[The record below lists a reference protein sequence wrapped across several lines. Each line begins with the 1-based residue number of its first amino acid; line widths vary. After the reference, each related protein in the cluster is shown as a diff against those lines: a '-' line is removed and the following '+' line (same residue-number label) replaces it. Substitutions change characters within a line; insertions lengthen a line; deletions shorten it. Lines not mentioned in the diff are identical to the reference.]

1 MPDRRCDVLAL
12 TVIIG
17 VKYRIPEQPQETYSV
32 RQLNPCIM
40 KEFLDASL
48 ATSLMGVEVDRKF
61 TVRFV

>member
-1 MPDRRCDVLAL
+1 MPDRRFDTRAL

-17 VKYRIPEQPQETYSV
+17 VKYWIPEQPQEAYSV

-48 ATSLMGVEVDRKF
+48 VTSLIGVEVDRKF